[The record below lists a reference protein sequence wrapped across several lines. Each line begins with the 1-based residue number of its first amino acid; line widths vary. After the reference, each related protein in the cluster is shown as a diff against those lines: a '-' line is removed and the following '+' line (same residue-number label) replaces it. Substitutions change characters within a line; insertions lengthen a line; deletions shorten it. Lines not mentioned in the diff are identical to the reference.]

1 MNLKTLLQFDRIVI
15 QCHNDPDADAIASGF
30 GIWTY
35 LQANGKQA
43 RLIYG
48 GRNPVRKSN
57 LVRMVERLE
66 IPVEHVRTLEEEP
79 DLLLTVDCQPGERN
93 VERLSGKKLAA
104 IDHHITR
111 KESLSRL
118 WDREI
123 RDNYGACATIVWDLL
138 RREKYCVKENKPL
151 AVALYYGLFMD
162 TCKLQEICQIKDRAM
177 RDDLES
183 AFDQKDRTK
192 IEEFKTHNLS
202 AEELMIVGQAL
213 GACETHKEK
222 RYAITQADSCDPNLL
237 GIISD
242 QMLEVDTV
250 DTCIAYCML
259 PGGAKL
265 SIRSCS
271 EAVRASDLA
280 SYLTG
285 GGGHGKKAG
294 GFLSI
299 ELLKHPAID
308 PEEMG
313 GLVRR
318 YLTAR
323 VEDYFRE
330 QYIIRLDEEVCPD
343 LTGERLYQKK
353 PVKIGYIKA
362 TDVYKAGTEMKIRM
376 LEGDR
381 QEKVTEDLYFMVG
394 VMREVYINDR
404 RRLERNNEC
413 LKEPYVL
420 SPEALQDV
428 EDAVSAVND
437 EDASLEGHIF
447 TCVPRNSRIHAC
459 RLTRR
464 TKVFRK
470 DWDSY
475 LLGEPGD
482 YLAARAEDP
491 SDLYIIKEEVF
502 ALTYEEVPEGREGR
516 G

>member
-1 MNLKTLLQFDRIVI
+1 MELRTLLQFDSIVI
-15 QCHNDPDADAIASGF
+15 QCHNDPDADAVASGF
-30 GIWTY
+30 GVWSY
-35 LQANGKQA
+35 LRANGKQP
-43 RLIYG
+43 RLVYG
-48 GRNPVRKSN
+48 GRNPIRKSN
-57 LVRMVERLE
+57 LVRMVERLG
-66 IPVEHVRTLEEEP
+66 IPAEHVRTLEEEP

-93 VERLSGKKLAA
+93 VERLSGKKQAA
-104 IDHHITR
+104 IDHHMTR
-111 KESLSRL
+111 KESLSGL

-138 RREKYCVKENKPL
+138 RREAYDVKGNRNL

-162 TCKLQEICQIKDRAM
+162 TCKMQEICHVKDRAM
-177 RDDLES
+177 RDELEFVFS
-183 AFDQKDRTK
+183 QKDRDLLD
-192 IEEFKTHNLS
+192 EFKTHNLS
-202 AEELMIVGQAL
+202 AEELIIVGQAL
-213 GACETHKEK
+213 GACETHEEK
-222 RYAITQADSCDPNLL
+222 RYAVAQAASCDPNLL

-280 SYLTG
+280 AYLTG
-285 GGGHGKKAG
+285 GGGHEKKAG
-294 GFLSI
+294 GFLWI
-299 ELLKHPAID
+299 ELLKHPVID
-308 PEEMG
+308 PEEIG

-330 QYIIRLDEEVCPD
+330 QDVIRLDEEPRPD
-343 LTGERLYQKK
+343 LTKERLYQKK

-362 TDVYKAGTEMKIRM
+362 ADVYREGTEVKIRM

-381 QEKVTEDLYFMVG
+381 EEKVTEDLYFIVG
-394 VMREVYINDR
+394 VRHEVYINDR
-404 RRLERNNEC
+404 RKLEQNNEC
-413 LKEPYVL
+413 LKEPYML
-420 SPEALQDV
+420 SPEELQDV
-428 EDAVSAVND
+428 DDAVSAVHEED
-437 EDASLEGHIF
+437 ESLAGHIF
-447 TCVPRNSRIHAC
+447 TCVPKNSRIHAR

-464 TKVFRK
+464 TRLFRK
-470 DWDSY
+470 GWDSY

-491 SDLYIIKEEVF
+491 SDLYIIKGDVF
-502 ALTYEEVPEGREGR
+502 ALSYGEVSEDRRTGE
-516 G
+516 